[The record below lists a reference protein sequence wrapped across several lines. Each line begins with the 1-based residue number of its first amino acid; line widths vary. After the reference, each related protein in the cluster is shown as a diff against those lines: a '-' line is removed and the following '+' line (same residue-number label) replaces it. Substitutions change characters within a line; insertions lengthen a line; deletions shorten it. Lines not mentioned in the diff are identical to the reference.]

1 MAGRSRRRTERMV
14 MNLRIVGLI
23 AVGILLVIGVAVVL
37 TQGDGD
43 DDDRVTV
50 PPVEE
55 REQMTPDERAAALLD
70 SMPDG
75 EHQGR
80 LITIDAS
87 TVTFRLVEVL
97 RGDAAVEAA
106 REAGALGPDESL
118 PGDAYA
124 RDTFE
129 TLTLPL
135 ADEREITIQVCTP
148 DCQEVPTTVEA
159 LATGEAV
166 PGGQGENVF
175 VFRVSGGEVVSLTE
189 LQI

>member
-1 MAGRSRRRTERMV
+1 

-37 TQGDGD
+37 TQGDD

-50 PPVEE
+50 APIEE
-55 REQMTPDERAAALLD
+55 REALEPDDRARALLD
-70 SMPDG
+70 SIDGG

-80 LITIDAS
+80 LITIDES

-106 REAGALGPDESL
+106 REAGALQEGESL

-129 TLTLPL
+129 TVTLPL
-135 ADEREITIQVCTP
+135 ADEPDITIQVCTP
-148 DCQEVPTTVEA
+148 GCEEVPTTVEA

-166 PGGQGENVF
+166 PDGQGENVF
-175 VFRVSGGEVVSLTE
+175 IFRVSGGDVVSLTE

>member
-1 MAGRSRRRTERMV
+1 MV

-37 TQGDGD
+37 TQGGGD
-43 DDDRVTV
+43 DDDARVTV

-55 REQMTPDERAAALLD
+55 REQLTPEERAEALLD
-70 SMPDG
+70 AMPDG

-97 RGDAAVEAA
+97 RGDPAVEAA
-106 REAGALGPDESL
+106 REQGALGPDESL
-118 PGDAYA
+118 PGDTFA

-129 TLTLPL
+129 TVTLPL
-135 ADEREITIQVCTP
+135 VDEPEITIQVCTP

-175 VFRVSGGEVVSLTE
+175 VFRVSQGEVSSLTE

>member
-1 MAGRSRRRTERMV
+1 
-14 MNLRIVGLI
+14 MNLRIVGLVV
-23 AVGILLVIGVAVVL
+23 VGILLVIGVTVVL
-37 TQGDGD
+37 TQGDD

-50 PPVEE
+50 PPIEE
-55 REQMTPDERAAALLD
+55 REALEPDERARALLD
-70 SMPDG
+70 SLPDG

-80 LITIDAS
+80 LLTIDEA

-106 REAGALGPDESL
+106 REAGALAPDESL

-135 ADEREITIQVCTP
+135 AEEREITIQVCTP
-148 DCQEVPTTVEA
+148 GCQEVPTTVEA

-166 PGGQGENVF
+166 PAGAGENVF
-175 VFRVSGGEVVSLTE
+175 VFRISGGDVVSLTE
-189 LQI
+189 LRI

>member
-1 MAGRSRRRTERMV
+1 

-37 TQGDGD
+37 TQGDGE
-43 DDDRVTV
+43 DDRVTV

-55 REQMTPDERAAALLD
+55 REQMTPEERAAALLD

-80 LITIDAS
+80 LLTIDAS

-106 REAGALGPDESL
+106 REQGALAPDGSL

-129 TLTLPL
+129 TVTLPL
-135 ADEREITIQVCTP
+135 ADEPAITIQVCTP
-148 DCQEVPTTVEA
+148 GCQEVPTTGEA

-175 VFRVSGGEVVSLTE
+175 VFRVSQGKVASLTE
-189 LQI
+189 LQL